1 MENPI
6 SNSIRNT
13 TEFIAGGVKLVTG
26 AVKGTKALQAL
37 QESTP
42 EELLTLLE
50 KLEKLTP
57 QTLDKFSKSADP
69 AEQLIAE
76 GIQNE
81 IKVLGNVFPQIGV
94 LVDKYQKEEGVLGT
108 IARLVVSRTKSLNP
122 VIGDKVQETV
132 SKQQAEAEA
141 LLRKAEQANK
151 GADILG
157 LTGGT
162 KVTGKVNISTDLLA
176 SIRKKI
182 ESDDLPTKIEGA
194 KNLVAQVEK
203 FIDQNPSAAEKYE
216 RSFASYG
223 EPLGSEG
230 LVSLLLED
238 AKTSID
244 YYKKDGTLQE
254 DSVKYVSDR
263 YSKLLKFLE
272 KTNPVEIQSQP
283 LSTKLEKLRTELQY
297 DNPTLEKATVQ
308 RAAARSLISEVKELV
323 QNKDPFLANYSG
335 DFVSERIKET
345 EAAIRSQDLKKIFN
359 AADSLLEIVQQA
371 QKLEIQTQITSLEKL
386 FQEALASDCFPEVKA
401 YNRKIIQLKEQ
412 LGQ

>member
-162 KVTGKVNISTDLLA
+162 KVTKGIKTQNTGVMRASTSSVLEGF
-176 SIRKKI
+176 REKI
-182 ESDDLPTKIEGA
+182 KQRNLGDATATLNGLIGDIKYNTPDGTFKDEGLKILEEAGIEGIFA
-194 KNLVAQVEK
+194 
-203 FIDQNPSAAEKYE
+203 PSDLSTEALSSLGE
-216 RSFASYG
+216 RLANVLIRY
-223 EPLGSEG
+223 
-230 LVSLLLED
+230 
-238 AKTSID
+238 
-244 YYKKDGTLQE
+244 E
-254 DSVKYVSDR
+254 DS
-263 YSKLLKFLE
+263 LKI
-272 KTNPVEIQSQP
+272 KTPLNSFNTEIQ
-283 LSTKLEKLRTELQY
+283 
-297 DNPTLEKATVQ
+297 
-308 RAAARSLISEVKELV
+308 
-323 QNKDPFLANYSG
+323 LA
-335 DFVSERIKET
+335 T
-345 EAAIRSQDLKKIFN
+345 EAISSIFAKQSKGLTNGVDGIFN
-359 AADSLLEIVQQA
+359 GYLNGALTPE
-371 QKLEIQTQITSLEKL
+371 TT
-386 FQEALASDCFPEVKA
+386 EALAKLNTLLNSSDPALKKTKNFE
-401 YNRKIIQLKEQ
+401 RLKELLNPDSPQFVSNNGGAVEIAIQINDLIKQPLRDKLEVLETDFQKALGIGNIDTIRDLNIEIQFLKKQ
-412 LGQ
+412 LNQ

>member
-1 MENPI
+1 M
-6 SNSIRNT
+6 
-13 TEFIAGGVKLVTG
+13 
-26 AVKGTKALQAL
+26 

-157 LTGGT
+157 LTGT
-162 KVTGKVNISTDLLA
+162 ERIT
-176 SIRKKI
+176 
-182 ESDDLPTKIEGA
+182 EE
-194 KNLVAQVEK
+194 Q
-203 FIDQNPSAAEKYE
+203 PSAAILNLAQAVQAKQKARVIEELKGF
-216 RSFASYG
+216 SNSN
-223 EPLGSEG
+223 LGNDPSLSQFDG
-230 LVSLLLED
+230 LF
-238 AKTSID
+238 
-244 YYKKDGTLQE
+244 
-254 DSVKYVSDR
+254 
-263 YSKLLKFLE
+263 KFL
-272 KTNPVEIQSQP
+272 KTANQSESSSTYSDGVFKDFSNP
-283 LSTKLEKLRTELQY
+283 
-297 DNPTLEKATVQ
+297 
-308 RAAARSLISEVKELV
+308 
-323 QNKDPFLANYSG
+323 
-335 DFVSERIKET
+335 
-345 EAAIRSQDLKKIFN
+345 
-359 AADSLLEIVQQA
+359 
-371 QKLEIQTQITSLEKL
+371 
-386 FQEALASDCFPEVKA
+386 
-401 YNRKIIQLKEQ
+401 
-412 LGQ
+412 